1 MILLNQFYRDIRFC
15 NTKKNYHLPTLY
27 YSRKSKRKEI
37 SNHLRIIGLYANME
51 KMENMPE
58 LLQNESIVFSINELV
73 DRIEDTWVNVFL
85 TNFRLILADIDEEEE
100 AKIYNLNNIITLN
113 GTPNITYNIEGK
125 EHLIDIYF
133 TNGQVQLT
141 FNKRQ
146 SVYTKDFLDKLTYY
160 AFGRSIEIL
169 PIGYSA
175 SGDNDN
181 KGVLGK
187 FGLFKKK

>member
-1 MILLNQFYRDIRFC
+1 
-15 NTKKNYHLPTLY
+15 
-27 YSRKSKRKEI
+27 
-37 SNHLRIIGLYANME
+37 ME